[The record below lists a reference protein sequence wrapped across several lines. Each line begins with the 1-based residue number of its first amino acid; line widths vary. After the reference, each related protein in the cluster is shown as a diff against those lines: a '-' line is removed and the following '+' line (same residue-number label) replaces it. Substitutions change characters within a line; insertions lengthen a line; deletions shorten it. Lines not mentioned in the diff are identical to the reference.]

1 MKPALGAL
9 LLVLLTPALAAA
21 CPVCGTAQSE
31 NVRNAFVG
39 STVFLSLL
47 PLTLVGALIG
57 LGVWHVRRKERER
70 ERSEAAG
77 GVAAE

>member
-47 PLTLVGALIG
+47 PLTLIGGLIG

-70 ERSEAAG
+70 SEAAG